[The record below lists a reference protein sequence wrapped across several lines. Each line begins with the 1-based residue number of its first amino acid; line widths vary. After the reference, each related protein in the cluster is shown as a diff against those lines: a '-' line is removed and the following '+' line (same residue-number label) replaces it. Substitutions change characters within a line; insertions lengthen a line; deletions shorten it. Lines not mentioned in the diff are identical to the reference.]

1 MPSNYNFISLPQSE
15 PDRLNIQGNQE
26 FGHDKYQLTN
36 QRFSGKLF
44 LNLTVVSPVSVNS
57 GITVMGTDLA
67 QQTLND
73 VSKRYVAKLSLIQ
86 SSVQQNQR
94 LIIPGSSLKGVV
106 RSIYEAITRSCLCK
120 TNAKKEE
127 IPNNYSECNDTS
139 KLCPA
144 CVVFGA
150 MSWLGLVHFHDA
162 KYDPENDKPGF
173 DTGLIPALFPPKP
186 QAKNAETQ
194 EKIYYYK
201 NNKIRGRKFYPHSY
215 QEDEEVKP
223 TLRIQQ
229 AELGKRFTT
238 YVNYANLTKMQLGT
252 LLIAL
257 GQDSENRL
265 GLKIGSGKAVGMG
278 TMKID
283 VVKIEQL
290 EKNRYLSYT
299 SNSSNLQG
307 NELENFILD
316 TIKFAKPQAQA
327 TTRNNQPKKLNKPI
341 KPGDKPLVQIQQLQE
356 LTAILGLNH

>member
-1 MPSNYNFISLPQSE
+1 MPSNYQFISLPQNE
-15 PDRLNIQGNQE
+15 PDRLNIQGNQK
-26 FGHDKYQLTN
+26 FGHEKYQLNN
-36 QRFSGKLF
+36 QRFSGKLC

-57 GITVMGTDLA
+57 GITMMGSDLA
-67 QQTLND
+67 QQTRND
-73 VSKRYVAKLSLIQ
+73 VSARYVAKLSLIQ

-127 IPNNYSECNDTS
+127 IPNNYSECKDIS

-144 CVVFGA
+144 CVIFGA

-162 KYDPENDKPGF
+162 KYDPDNDKPGF
-173 DTGLIPALFPPKP
+173 DTGLIPALFSPKP
-186 QAKNAETQ
+186 NAINKETR
-194 EKIYYYK
+194 EKIYY
-201 NNKIRGRKFYPHSY
+201 NHNKIRGRKFYPHSY
-215 QEDEEVKP
+215 QEDEEVERIV
-223 TLRIQQ
+223 RIQQ

-238 YVNYANLTKMQLGT
+238 YVNYNNLTKMQLGT

-290 EKNRYLSYT
+290 EMNRYLSYN
-299 SNSSNLQG
+299 SNSSVLQG

-316 TIKFAKPQAQA
+316 AIKSAKPQTQ
-327 TTRNNQPKKLNKPI
+327 TTARNNQSKKLNKPI
-341 KPGDKPLVQIQQLQE
+341 KPSDKPLVQIKQLQE
-356 LTAILGLNH
+356 LTAIIGLNN